1 MKDTFSK
8 VLASMLVILFI
19 YAGLSKLM
27 DYSTFRF
34 QLGRSPY
41 VTGIAGFV
49 AWSMPVAEIVTA
61 LLLTFQRTRLFG
73 FYSSFFIM
81 VLFTGYI
88 YAMLRYSPF
97 LPCSCGGV
105 LSAMSWQQHLYFNV
119 FFVLVS
125 AAGVLSM
132 SAQKKTFNPQFAQ
145 V

>member
-1 MKDTFSK
+1 MKGILSGIA
-8 VLASMLVILFI
+8 ASLLIILFI

-27 DYSTFRF
+27 DYEGFRF

-49 AWSMPVAEIVTA
+49 AWFMPAAEIIAA

-73 FYSSFFIM
+73 FYLSFFLM
-81 VLFTGYI
+81 FLFTGYI
-88 YAMLRYSPF
+88 YAMLHYSPF

-105 LSAMSWQQHLYFNV
+105 LSAMSWEQHLYFNI

-125 AAGVLSM
+125 LTGALLLASNKSNNIKLQAA
-132 SAQKKTFNPQFAQ
+132 
-145 V
+145 